1 MYSVLFVSH
10 KLQNI
15 SNADTLRLCTIGTF
29 FFYPIPGLDRL
40 LGLQDIEAPI
50 ISVQSVHEGGKVV
63 TQTHRP
69 PLPSGVFLLLTRVIG
84 CVDPRIIVRPEGLR
98 Q

>member
-15 SNADTLRLCTIGTF
+15 SNAENLRLCTIGTF

-40 LGLQDIEAPI
+40 LSLQDIEAPR
-50 ISVQSVHEGGKVV
+50 ISVQSAHEGGKGV
-63 TQTHRP
+63 TPTHRP
-69 PLPSGVFLLLTRVIG
+69 SLPSGVFLLLV
-84 CVDPRIIVRPEGLR
+84 L
-98 Q
+98 